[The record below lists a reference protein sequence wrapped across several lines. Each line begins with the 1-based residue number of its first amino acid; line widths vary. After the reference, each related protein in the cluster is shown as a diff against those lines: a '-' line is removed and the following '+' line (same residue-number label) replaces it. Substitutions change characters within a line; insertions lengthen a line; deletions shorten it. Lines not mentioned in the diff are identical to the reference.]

1 MSKKEQLY
9 GLIRANPFISQQEM
23 AQALGLSRSAVAGHV
38 ASLIRE
44 RRLVGRAY
52 VLPQERSVLCIG
64 AANLDRKLRTVEPL
78 QLGTSNP
85 ATAGET
91 FGGVA
96 RNIAENL
103 ARLGSPCALLT
114 VLGEDSAGQALRAHA
129 QHCGIDMTATPVL
142 PGAATGTY
150 TAVLD
155 ANGEMAVAL
164 ADMALYEQMTPAF
177 VAGRQ
182 AQRNAAALV
191 IADLN
196 LPHDTVA
203 LLLAEARRDGIPLAI
218 VAVSQPKM
226 ARLPRDLS
234 GLRLLIL
241 NRGELE
247 TRVGRP
253 LPTEAAVRDACRAVQ
268 ADGARDVIVT
278 CGAAGVYHTYGHA
291 ADARE
296 PLKATEDL
304 QWLPAHEVEV
314 VDVTGAGDAFSAAVC
329 WTLAQGENDLTVAC
343 ERGLR
348 AAALTVQSAHTV
360 SPELTAGLFSAAHT
374 EQ

>member
-9 GLIRANPFISQQEM
+9 ALIRANPFISQQEM
-23 AQALGLSRSAVAGHV
+23 AEALGLSRSAVAGHV

-64 AANLDRKLRTVEPL
+64 AANLDRKLRTIEPL

-85 ATAGET
+85 ATAAET

-103 ARLGSPCALLT
+103 ARLGTPCALLT
-114 VLGEDSAGQALRAHA
+114 ALGEDSAGQALRAHA

-155 ANGEMAVAL
+155 ADGEMAVAL
-164 ADMALYEQMTPAF
+164 ADMALYEQMTPDFLAS
-177 VAGRQ
+177 RQ
-182 AQRNAAALV
+182 AQRHAASLV

-196 LPHDTVA
+196 LPQDAVA
-203 LLLAEARRDGIPLAI
+203 LLLAEARRDGIPLAV

-247 TRVGRP
+247 TRAGRL

-278 CGAAGVYHTYGHA
+278 CGAAGVYHTT
-291 ADARE
+291 AD
-296 PLKATEDL
+296 DL
-304 QWLPAHEVEV
+304 QWLPAHEVDV

-329 WTLAQGENDLTVAC
+329 WTLAQGEDDLALAC
-343 ERGLR
+343 MRGLR
-348 AAALTVQSAHTV
+348 AAALTVQSPHTV
-360 SPELTAGLFSAAHT
+360 SPALTADLFSAPSPI
-374 EQ
+374 EQE